1 MTKKIMTATA
11 ASSPA
16 ANSSDARQ
24 PADSIMPES
33 TRLRAE
39 PPTPLAAMT
48 MPVTTPRWLWNQVA
62 EHPGQG
68 RRTDKIFADAVDQ
81 RAEKQRDGLRAVPSA
96 T

>member
-24 PADSIMPES
+24 SADSIMPES
-33 TRLRAE
+33 TRLKAE

-48 MPVTTPRWLWNQVA
+48 MPVTTPRWLWNQLPSIRDRA
-62 EHPGQG
+62 
-68 RRTDKIFADAVDQ
+68 AVLI
-81 RAEKQRDGLRAVPSA
+81 KYSP
-96 T
+96 TP